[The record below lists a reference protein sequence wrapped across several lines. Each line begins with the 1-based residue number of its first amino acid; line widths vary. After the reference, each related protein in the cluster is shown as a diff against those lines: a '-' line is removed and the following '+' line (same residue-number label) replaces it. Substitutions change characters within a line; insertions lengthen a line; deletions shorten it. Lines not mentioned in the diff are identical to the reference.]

1 MNHSEMTSA
10 LNDLLTR
17 SYDAV
22 KGYEEAANE
31 VNHLQLRQWMHNNAE
46 NRKTFISELENQ
58 IKNLGGTPDR
68 GSSFLS
74 SLHRIWIE
82 YKANITDGDEAVLE
96 ECIRGEERAVEDYD
110 KVLNNVTFDT
120 SINSILTRQRNDIK
134 ESLNSLRAI
143 ESTLAVTQ

>member
-1 MNHSEMTSA
+1 MNNTEMTSA

-31 VNHLQLRQWMHNNAE
+31 VNHLQLRQWMFNNAE
-46 NRKTFISELENQ
+46 NRTTYISELESQ

-68 GSSFLS
+68 GSSFLA
-74 SLHRIWIE
+74 SLHRIWLE
-82 YKANITDGDEAVLE
+82 YKANINDGDEAVLE

-110 KVLNNVTFDT
+110 RVLNDIVFDT
-120 SINSILTRQRNDIK
+120 NVKSILTRQCNEIK

-143 ESTLAVTQ
+143 EKTLTVVQ